1 MQHGINENIKSIN
14 VGDTDLRI
22 LQFLSKNQHVIVLI
36 DDKLSGLI
44 LIQRGVMQGCVLS
57 PMLFNFYS
65 DVIITQALEKRNK
78 IMRIGG
84 EKFQ

>member
-22 LQFLSKNQHVIVLI
+22 LQFLSKNQHVTVLI

-78 IMRIGG
+78 DMRIGG

>member
-1 MQHGINENIKSIN
+1 MQLGINENIKSIN

-22 LQFLSKNQHVIVLI
+22 LQFLSKNQHVTVLI

-65 DVIITQALEKRNK
+65 DRL
-78 IMRIGG
+78 
-84 EKFQ
+84 